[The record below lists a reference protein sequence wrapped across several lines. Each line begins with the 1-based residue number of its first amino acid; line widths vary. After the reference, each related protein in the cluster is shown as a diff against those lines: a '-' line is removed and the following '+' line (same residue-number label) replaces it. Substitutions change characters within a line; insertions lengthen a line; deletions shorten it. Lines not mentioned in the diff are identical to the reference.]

1 VNRQAKARVGVVA
14 GDSLRSLGLITILE
28 ENVGVSAVALK
39 LTEIFEA
46 EAFSVLLLDMREPL
60 EIIIQTITRLRRDRP
75 AVKPIVMAEELSPE
89 QIQAVVGAGAKGFL
103 LETAGIREITM
114 AIEIVLDGSIWA
126 PRKVLASLVEA
137 GTANTGVASP
147 QAGGTQPIDEML
159 TDREREVMHL
169 LMSGRSNREIAA
181 AMGIEQA
188 TVKAHLGRMLR
199 KTRAS
204 NRVELTLRAMEER
217 SVET

>member
-1 VNRQAKARVGVVA
+1 M
-14 GDSLRSLGLITILE
+14 TILE
-28 ENVGVSAVALK
+28 ENVGVLASALQ

-46 EAFSVLLLDMREPL
+46 EGFSVLLLDMREPL
-60 EIIIQTITRLRRDRP
+60 EVILQTITRLRRDRP
-75 AVKPIVMAEELSPE
+75 AVKPIVMAEALSPE
-89 QIQAVVGAGAKGFL
+89 QIQAVVGAGAKGFI

-137 GTANTGVASP
+137 GTANTGVAGP
-147 QAGGTQPIDEML
+147 QAGGNQPIDEML

>member
-1 VNRQAKARVGVVA
+1 VVA
-14 GDSLRSLGLITILE
+14 GDSLRSLGLIAILE
-28 ENVGVSAVALK
+28 ENVGVSAAALQ
-39 LTEIFEA
+39 LTEIFDA
-46 EAFSVLLLDMREPL
+46 EGFSLLLLDMREPL
-60 EIIIQTITRLRRDRP
+60 EIILQTITRLRRDRP
-75 AVKPIVMAEELSPE
+75 LVKPIVMAEALSPE

-137 GTANTGVASP
+137 GTANTGVIGP
-147 QAGGTQPIDEML
+147 QVGANQPIDEML

-217 SVET
+217 AVEP